1 MQADFHARQKMA
13 HKNVRVNCKNKLKVT
28 VHSAP
33 FAKPRFQRSPL
44 LRSSFL
50 LMKWRSLRTFMQ
62 ADFHASMKSTHKNV
76 RVNSKNKLKQ
86 KNEKFTQIGVDRY
99 NSKCYTNACRFDRE
113 TFEHE
118 KHGKCLLLRRQKPF
132 WQSFLS
138 TTVEKPDEKKNKK
151 VVDKQKTT

>member
-1 MQADFHARQKMA
+1 M
-13 HKNVRVNCKNKLKVT
+13 
-28 VHSAP
+28 
-33 FAKPRFQRSPL
+33 
-44 LRSSFL
+44 
-50 LMKWRSLRTFMQ
+50 
-62 ADFHASMKSTHKNV
+62 
-76 RVNSKNKLKQ
+76 KQ

-118 KHGKCLLLRRQKPF
+118 IRGKCLLLRRQKPF

-138 TTVEKPDEKKNKK
+138 ITVEKSDEKKNKK

>member
-1 MQADFHARQKMA
+1 MRCLTLEKSSKTVFPINRNTAIHIRYTQSPFAEDFIAPL
-13 HKNVRVNCKNKLKVT
+13 VLSVT
-28 VHSAP
+28 V
-33 FAKPRFQRSPL
+33 QIICC
-44 LRSSFL
+44 
-50 LMKWRSLRTFMQ
+50 
-62 ADFHASMKSTHKNV
+62 N
-76 RVNSKNKLKQ
+76 NKLKQ

-113 TFEHE
+113 TFKHE

>member
-1 MQADFHARQKMA
+1 MRLQDA
-13 HKNVRVNCKNKLKVT
+13 
-28 VHSAP
+28 
-33 FAKPRFQRSPL
+33 L
-44 LRSSFL
+44 LI
-50 LMKWRSLRTFMQ
+50 KWRSLRIFM
-62 ADFHASMKSTHKNV
+62 ADLHARQKN
-76 RVNSKNKLKQ
+76 RPQECENEPCNNKLKQ

-118 KHGKCLLLRRQKPF
+118 KHGKCLLMRRQKPF

>member
-1 MQADFHARQKMA
+1 MRCLTLEKSSKAVFPINRNTAIHMRYTQSPSAEDFIAPL
-13 HKNVRVNCKNKLKVT
+13 VL
-28 VHSAP
+28 SA
-33 FAKPRFQRSPL
+33 AVQIICC
-44 LRSSFL
+44 
-50 LMKWRSLRTFMQ
+50 
-62 ADFHASMKSTHKNV
+62 N
-76 RVNSKNKLKQ
+76 NKLKQ